1 MSIRESPSVL
11 RVAVVGG
18 GITGL
23 ATAHHLT
30 ELLPDVEL
38 SLFEAS
44 DRLGGVLE
52 TTRRDGFLIE
62 GGADN
67 FITTLPWA
75 LDLCRRIGFEDQL
88 IQTNSGY
95 RHAFVVRKGRLLPI
109 PDGFVVMAPS
119 KAWPM
124 LTTPIL
130 SPLGKLRLACEYF
143 VPQRRASEEESLASF
158 VRRRFGRET
167 YDRLVQPLV
176 GGIYTGDADK
186 LSLRSTMPRFAE
198 MEAKHGS
205 LIRAL
210 QKQPKSKEQSGGARY
225 SMFVAPRAG
234 MSSLVDAVASKLPN
248 GCVHLNVPI
257 ERLAK
262 TEAKWS
268 LSFAGDMDDSDEFD
282 AVVLTTPA
290 VPTAELVAALDDDLA
305 GELRSIHHA
314 SCSIVSLGY
323 ARHQIAHPLDGFGL
337 IVPTIERRRI
347 LSASFSSIKYA
358 GRAPG
363 RHVLIRVFIG
373 GDHQPE
379 LASLP
384 DGDLVATATTELQ
397 DLLGIDSDPTI
408 AHISRRGAAMPQY
421 YIGHQDKVSRIRER
435 LSRHPGL
442 FVAGN
447 AYDGVG
453 IPNCIHSGE
462 EAAKSLA
469 SAFATPAPQRTP

>member
-1 MSIRESPSVL
+1 MSTRELPSDL

-23 ATAHHLT
+23 AAAHRLT
-30 ELLPDVEL
+30 ELVPDVQL
-38 SLFEAS
+38 SLFES
-44 DRLGGVLE
+44 SHRLGGALE

-67 FITTLPWA
+67 FITTIPWA
-75 LDLCRRIGFEDQL
+75 MDLCRRIGFEDQL

-95 RHAFVVRKGRLLPI
+95 RHAFVVRKGKPVPI

-143 VPQRRASEEESLASF
+143 VPQRRAGEEESLASF

-176 GGIYTGDADK
+176 GGIYTGDPDK
-186 LSLRSTMPRFAE
+186 LSLQSTMPRFAE

-210 QKQPKSKEQSGGARY
+210 RNQPKSKERSGGARY
-225 SMFVAPRAG
+225 SMFVAPRDG
-234 MSSLVDAVASKLPN
+234 MSSLVDAIAGKLPV
-248 GCVHLNVPI
+248 GCIHLDAPV
-257 ERLAK
+257 ERIA
-262 TEAKWS
+262 EVQCGWS
-268 LSFAGDMDDSDEFD
+268 LSFARDVDSPSEFD
-282 AVVLTTPA
+282 AVILATPA
-290 VPTAELVAALDDDLA
+290 MPTAKLVASLDDDVA
-305 GELRSIHHA
+305 RELKTIHHA
-314 SCSIVSLGY
+314 SCSIVSVGY
-323 ARHQIAHPLDGFGL
+323 ARDQLTHPLEGFGM
-337 IVPTIERRRI
+337 IVPEIERRKI

-358 GRAPG
+358 GRAPDD
-363 RHVLIRVFIG
+363 HVLIRVFIG
-373 GDHQPE
+373 GDRQAQLAESPDDQLLDMATGE
-379 LASLP
+379 LR
-384 DGDLVATATTELQ
+384 E
-397 DLLGIDSDPTI
+397 LLGIRGDPSLVQ
-408 AHISRRGAAMPQY
+408 ISRCKAAMPQY
-421 YIGHQDKVSRIRER
+421 FVGHVDKLSRIRQR

-442 FVAGN
+442 HLAGN

-453 IPNCIHSGE
+453 VPNCIHSGE
-462 EAAKSLA
+462 QAAESLA
-469 SAFATPAPQRTP
+469 KTFAPSSTVS